1 MVDRMKM
8 VDSSN
13 KIQSF
18 KDLRVWQTAQDFAVT
33 IYAITK
39 AFPADE
45 LYALT
50 SQIRR
55 AATSISAN
63 ITEGFGRQTAKDKSH
78 FYTMAYG
85 SILEVKNFLY
95 LAQKLSYIDIPTLET
110 TLDLETSAQKQLNAL
125 IRTIHG

>member
-1 MVDRMKM
+1 MVDH
-8 VDSSN
+8 SN

-18 KDLRVWQTAQDFAVT
+18 EDLSVWQSTQDFAVS
-33 IYAITK
+33 IYDITRV
-39 AFPADE
+39 FPKDE

-63 ITEGFGRQTAKDKSH
+63 IAEGFGRRTAKDKSH

-95 LAQKLSYIDIPTLET
+95 LAQKVSYIDIPTLET
-110 TLDLETSAQKQLNAL
+110 TLNLGTSAQKQLNAL
-125 IRTIHG
+125 IRTIHD